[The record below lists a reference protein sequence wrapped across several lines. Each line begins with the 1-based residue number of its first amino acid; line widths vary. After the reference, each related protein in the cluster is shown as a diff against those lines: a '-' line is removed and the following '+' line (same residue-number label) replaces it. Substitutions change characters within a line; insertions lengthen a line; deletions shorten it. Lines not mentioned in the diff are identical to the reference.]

1 MAVQSLKAI
10 LTTLTNFI
18 TSFVNNT
25 NNPTGVTAA
34 QIGAYTKSE
43 IDTLMAA
50 KLGLGDTPLS
60 YWGQSLSTSLNVTM
74 TPGMININT
83 PMPALL
89 GGVRMVMPPQGLNVA
104 VMNGQVTYLYLI
116 ASNGMLTYAA
126 TSSQVPDD
134 NVTMYLGKTTG
145 NGASAVLNEIAP
157 VIRLGNYRLSNTR
170 RGSAIP
176 ISDANGN
183 ISW

>member
-43 IDTLMAA
+43 IDTLLAA
-50 KLGLGDTPLS
+50 KLGLGDTPIS
-60 YWGQSLSTSLNVTM
+60 YWGQSLSTPVQVQVIGTM
-74 TPGMININT
+74 LSIST

-89 GGVRMVMPPQGLNVA
+89 GGVRAVVMPQDLNVSGL
-104 VMNGQVTYLYLI
+104 NGQVTYIYLI
-116 ASNGMLTYAA
+116 ATNGQLVYAA
-126 TSSQVPDD
+126 TINPVPDD

-145 NGASAVLNEIAP
+145 KGADAALTELAP
-157 VIRLGNYRLSNTR
+157 VIRLGNCRLSNTR

-176 ISDANGN
+176 VSDANGN